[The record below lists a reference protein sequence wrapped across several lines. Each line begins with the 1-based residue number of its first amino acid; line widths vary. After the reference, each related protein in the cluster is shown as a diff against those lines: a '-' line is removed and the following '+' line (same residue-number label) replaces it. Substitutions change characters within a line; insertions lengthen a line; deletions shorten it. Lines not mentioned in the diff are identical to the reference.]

1 VELIRSLICGHS
13 ARDRGCSHRNALYF
27 RVLSAWQINA
37 EPFRPSPVNES
48 AKQSRRHL
56 NRSEGPHLRF
66 ASSPVSGFFSNRQ
79 AGLGTLTDAER
90 NWLVMRAQG
99 GFGLTMTAAAHVQA
113 IGQGFAGQLGTF
125 SDIHIPGLTELASHI
140 NATGSVSIAQLH
152 HAGNRAPADLIG
164 STPVCPSDDA
174 DTGARALS
182 TEEVVALVA
191 DFVAA
196 AQRCDTAGFDGV
208 ELHGAHGYII
218 CQFLSSTLNR
228 REDQYGGSLENRSR
242 VLFEMIAGIRSV
254 CRPDFIVGVRLS
266 PERFG
271 MDINE
276 IRTVTQQLID
286 SDEVDFLDLS
296 LWDCFKEPEDA
307 AYKGG
312 TLLEVA
318 TDLDRRT
325 TPTGRRVHIGV
336 AGKLHEPADI
346 ERALSLG
353 ADFAFLGRA
362 AILHHDYPNRLAAD
376 KTFAPNHIPVT
387 AAYLANEGLSAPFIT
402 YMSGWKGFVSE

>member
-1 VELIRSLICGHS
+1 LRGQAPLTKDGLIETL
-13 ARDRGCSHRNALYF
+13 F
-27 RVLSAWQINA
+27 T
-37 EPFRPSPVNES
+37 
-48 AKQSRRHL
+48 
-56 NRSEGPHLRF
+56 
-66 ASSPVSGFFSNRQ
+66 PVSFPRGKSMTNHFALAPLTNLQSNPD
-79 AGLGTLTDAER
+79 GTLTDAER

-125 SDIHIPGLTELASHI
+125 SDLHIPGLTELASQI

-164 STPVCPSDDA
+164 GTPVCPSDDA
-174 DTGARALS
+174 ETGARALS

-196 AQRCDTAGFDGV
+196 AQRCETAGFDGV

-218 CQFLSSTLNR
+218 CQFLSGTLNR

-242 VLFEMIAGIRSV
+242 VLFEMIAGIRGV
-254 CRPDFIVGVRLS
+254 CGPDFIVGVRLS

-276 IRTVTQQLID
+276 IRTVTQRLID
-286 SDEVDFLDLS
+286 SDDVDFVDLS

-307 AYKGG
+307 AYKGS
-312 TLLEVA
+312 TLVEMV
-318 TDLDRRT
+318 TDIERRT
-325 TPTGRRVHIGV
+325 TPTGRRVPIGV

-346 ERALSLG
+346 ERALRLG
-353 ADFAFLGRA
+353 ADFAFLGRV
-362 AILHHDYPNRLAAD
+362 AILHHNYPKLLAAD
-376 KTFAPNHIPVT
+376 PAFAPNHIPVT
-387 AAYLANEGLSAPFIT
+387 AAYLANEGLSAPFIA
-402 YMSGWKGFVSE
+402 YMSGWKGFVAA